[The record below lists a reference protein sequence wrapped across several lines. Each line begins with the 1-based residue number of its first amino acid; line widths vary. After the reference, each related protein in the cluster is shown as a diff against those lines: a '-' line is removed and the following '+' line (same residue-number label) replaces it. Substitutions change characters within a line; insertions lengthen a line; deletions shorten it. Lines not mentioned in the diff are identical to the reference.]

1 MVNLFFL
8 EGADGIGKTTIYN
21 ELVKLYP
28 NYNFMTLPNEKLKKI
43 LYESDLDIYSK
54 QMLQACAHH
63 NLLFD
68 IKNNSGT
75 YIFDRSILSNI
86 VYTNSLYYK
95 HNLITLE
102 QFHDI
107 DEMNYKILGLLKK
120 YFNNV
125 TFIFLNGSEPYRKEK
140 DGSFYEDIVDFQNIQ
155 LQYYKSI
162 NLIKHS
168 NYNYNFNFIEVTLK
182 PENTISENVEIVKN
196 IIG

>member
-43 LYESDLDIYSK
+43 LYETDLDIYSK

-102 QFHDI
+102 QL
-107 DEMNYKILGLLKK
+107 MK
-120 YFNNV
+120 
-125 TFIFLNGSEPYRKEK
+125 
-140 DGSFYEDIVDFQNIQ
+140 
-155 LQYYKSI
+155 
-162 NLIKHS
+162 
-168 NYNYNFNFIEVTLK
+168 
-182 PENTISENVEIVKN
+182 
-196 IIG
+196 